1 MNLADFRAHCLAK
14 PGTTEEFPFDQKTL
28 VFKVGGKMFALLDV
42 DDFES
47 VNLKC
52 EPERAID
59 LRERYADI
67 RPGYHM
73 NKKHWNTV
81 ATGGDVPAA
90 LLLQMT
96 DESYALVLASL
107 PRKVREELG

>member
-1 MNLADFRAHCLAK
+1 MNLADYRAYCLAK
-14 PGTTEEFPFDQKTL
+14 PSTTEDFPFDQQTL
-28 VFKVGGKMFALLDV
+28 VFKVGGKMYALLDV
-42 DDFES
+42 DFFES

-73 NKKHWNTV
+73 SKVHWNTV
-81 ATGGDVPAA
+81 GTAGDVPGA

-96 DESYALVLASL
+96 DDSYALVRASL